1 MPFTR
6 EPIVNPVEPDADLE
20 IRDANSGGDGNCI
33 RCPVCGWTPAAED
46 RWMCQ
51 CGHLWNTFDTGG
63 VCPSCLLKWA
73 FTCCLACHLWSPHS
87 DWYSKS

>member
-1 MPFTR
+1 MPYTHDA
-6 EPIVNPVEPDADLE
+6 IVDPVKPETDLE
-20 IRDANSGGDGNCI
+20 IQGASGHGDGSGI

-46 RWMCQ
+46 RWMCE

-63 VCPSCLLKWA
+63 VCPSCLLKWT

-87 DWYSKS
+87 DWYAKS

>member
-1 MPFTR
+1 MLSTHNAT
-6 EPIVNPVEPDADLE
+6 VDPVQPAADLDIE
-20 IRDANSGGDGNCI
+20 AGNSDGGGSRI

-51 CGHLWNTFDTGG
+51 CGHQWNTFDTGG
-63 VCPSCLLKWA
+63 ICPSCLLKWA

-87 DWYSKS
+87 DWYAKL